1 MKRESYFE
9 WLVGKTPTTWW
20 HDSADPG
27 ELTQALAN
35 GADGVT
41 TNPMLCSR
49 ALASNRELWA
59 KQVEEV
65 LSTQNEP
72 VPRASSLVKI
82 VVGATADRLRSLYTI
97 SRGKAGFVCAQVN
110 PSWAGDREA
119 MFRMAKEFS
128 LIAPNIA
135 VKLPVTAAGLDVLE
149 LCVAEGINV
158 TATVSFSVPQVLA
171 VAESHRAGVALA
183 RSRKIS
189 PGRCFAVIMIGRLDD
204 YIRDVA
210 KDRKSDV
217 AEKEIVQ
224 AGLAITKRA
233 YALFRERRY
242 EAVLLVAAL
251 RGTYHL
257 TELAGAELVMSIA
270 PMFQNR
276 LAFDE
281 EPRECLI
288 QHEVPRNVIDHLLEI
303 PEFRRAYEPNG
314 MQKEDFLCF
323 GATQRTLSQFI
334 ELGWNQLER
343 YGVPS

>member
-1 MKRESYFE
+1 VTFSGWSRLAPQAADVIIETAVDLIGSSNRKKGTTMKRESYFQ
-9 WLVGKTPTTWW
+9 WLIGETPTTWW

-27 ELTQALAN
+27 ELTNSLAK
-35 GADGVT
+35 GAVGVT

-49 ALASNRELWA
+49 ALASNSELWA

-82 VVGATADRLRSLYTI
+82 VVGAAANRLRSLHMT

-135 VKLPVTAAGLDVLE
+135 VKLPVTPAGLDVLA

-171 VAESHRAGVALA
+171 VAESHRAGATVA

-210 KDRKSDV
+210 KDRKSDA

-233 YALFRERRY
+233 YALFKRE
-242 EAVLLVAAL
+242 
-251 RGTYHL
+251 
-257 TELAGAELVMSIA
+257 
-270 PMFQNR
+270 
-276 LAFDE
+276 
-281 EPRECLI
+281 
-288 QHEVPRNVIDHLLEI
+288 
-303 PEFRRAYEPNG
+303 
-314 MQKEDFLCF
+314 
-323 GATQRTLSQFI
+323 TL
-334 ELGWNQLER
+334 
-343 YGVPS
+343 